1 MEMYEKQR
9 ETTIRDYLRVIF
21 RQRMVIIVSFVTVIS
36 TVFIGLKLKT
46 PVYESSVKMLISA
59 KKQVD
64 SLYYRD
70 LIDSRNSEISLTQS
84 ELVKSSA
91 VMERVIKSLVLY
103 DRPLDYEKTF
113 ASGLRRFM
121 IKAQVDSFK
130 KRTAKLTEEQ
140 KQAYRFRMALEDL
153 KKNTSVEPIR
163 GTDLFTIKVKDFS
176 PLGAAVTANVVSRAY
191 VIFDLEQQLVEL
203 ELKYGKKHPMVIQ
216 LRDNIAKIEKSLTG
230 APLLDNDAIGPATVK
245 IVEQA
250 QIPIKPDGPPEMM
263 IFLLSLFMAPLLGL
277 MLAFVFEY
285 TDQSFKSSQDIETY
299 LGLLFLGSIP
309 RRKGRNKR
317 GSLYAK
323 SYQVLSDHVYLL
335 LRDKNLKSLM
345 GVSSIQG
352 EGATTVIANL
362 GKYLSQ
368 KLGHKVL
375 IIDANLRNPSM
386 HKFFNISQDLGLSDV
401 LEGKA
406 SLEKAVKTIDSTY
419 TNRQEPNTNTRGFI
433 SDDLCLL
440 TAGRTR
446 LNPISLLGS
455 SKMEEIVRKAEE
467 KFEIVLVDCADLRS
481 FKDADVI
488 SKFFGGVLLVL
499 SEGKSRKPVVKF
511 LISKLIDKQV
521 DILGAV
527 LNNRRFSIP
536 RFIYN
541 RI

>member
-1 MEMYEKQR
+1 MEISEGQR
-9 ETTIRDYLRVIF
+9 ETTMRDYLRVIF
-21 RQRMVIIVSFVTVIS
+21 RQKMVIIVSFVTVVS

-91 VMERVIKSLVLY
+91 VIGRVVKSLALY
-103 DRPLDYEKTF
+103 DRPLDYEKDF
-113 ASGLRRFM
+113 ASGLRRLI
-121 IKAQVDSFK
+121 IKAKINFFNK
-130 KRTAKLTEEQ
+130 KTAKLTKEQ

-163 GTDLFTIKVKDFS
+163 DTDLFTIKVRDFS
-176 PLGAAVTANVVSRAY
+176 PLGAAVTANVVSRSY

-203 ELKYGKKHPMVIQ
+203 ELKYGKKHPMVTQ
-216 LRDNIAKIEKSLTG
+216 LRDNIAKVEKSLTG
-230 APLLDNDAIGPATVK
+230 APLPDSDAIGPATVK
-245 IVEQA
+245 IIEQA
-250 QIPIKPDGPPEMM
+250 QIPIKPVGPSKML
-263 IFLLSLFMAPLLGL
+263 IFLLSLFMAPLLGV

-285 TDQSFKSSQDIETY
+285 TDQSFKSAQDIEGF
-299 LGLLFLGSIP
+299 LNLPFLGSIP
-309 RRKGRNKR
+309 RKKRRNKP
-317 GSLYAK
+317 GSFYAK
-323 SYQVLSDHVYLL
+323 SYQVLSDQIYLL

-375 IIDANLRNPSM
+375 IIDANLRNSSM
-386 HKFFNISQDLGLSDV
+386 HKFFNISQDSGLTDV

-406 SLEKAVKTIDSTY
+406 SFEQVIKTV
-419 TNRQEPNTNTRGFI
+419 NQEPRAKSHEPRANSHELSILPTGSTE
-433 SDDLCLL
+433 
-440 TAGRTR
+440 
-446 LNPISLLGS
+446 LNPITLLGS
-455 SKMEEIVRKAEE
+455 SKMEETVRKAEE

-481 FKDADVI
+481 FKDANII
-488 SKFFGGVLLVL
+488 SKFFGGVLLIL
-499 SEGKSRKPVVKF
+499 SEGKSRKPVVKSLVSQ
-511 LISKLIDKQV
+511 LIEKKV
-521 DILGAV
+521 NILGVV
-527 LNNRRFSIP
+527 LNNRSFPIP
-536 RFIYN
+536 GVIYD
-541 RI
+541 RV